1 MLLNVSKRALAVI
14 SAALL
19 VPLIAVALLS
29 QHQGVSAEP
38 PPCSGV
44 TVDSSGTVTW
54 CAQDG
59 AAGYVVLWWQP
70 DSSAEDLGLQHSTV
84 SDGSTTST
92 SVSLTPNANYESAV
106 FTDQFEM
113 VGGLATLNGG
123 DPVVSVSAGD
133 GITEGG
139 DATFT
144 ITASPAPAADLS
156 VSVTVS
162 ASGDY
167 GATTGQQTVTIP
179 TTGSVT
185 LTVGTTNDDT
195 EKSDGSVTATLD
207 TPAVDAGYT
216 VSSSQGAATV
226 AVADDD
232 GLPEVSI
239 VGGGNATEGG
249 DAGFTIT
256 ANPAPAADLDVSVTV
271 SASGDYGA
279 TTGQQTVTIPTTG
292 SFTLTVGTT
301 NDDVNETDG
310 SVTAT
315 LDTPAADAG
324 YTVSA
329 TQAAAT
335 VVVEDDD
342 VPEVSISA
350 GSDVTEG
357 GDATFTITASPTPAA
372 DLDVSVTV
380 SQSGDYA
387 AATGQQTVTI
397 PTTGSVTLTV
407 GTTNDDADETDGSV
421 TATLDA
427 PAADAGYTV
436 SSSQGAATVAV
447 SDDDEPTPEVS
458 ISAGNGVTEGG
469 DATFTLTAS
478 PAPAADLDVS
488 VTVSASGDYGATTG
502 KQTVT
507 IPTTGS
513 VTLTVGTI
521 NDGANEANGSVTATL
536 DTPAADAGYTV
547 SSSQGAATVSVSDD
561 DVPEISISAG
571 NGVTEGG
578 DATFTLTANP
588 VPASN
593 LDVSLTVSQ
602 SGDYGA
608 TTGPK
613 TVTIS
618 SSGSATFSVGT
629 VDDGVDEADGSV
641 TATLVNGADYNLG
654 ATTTASVDVADDDDA
669 PVFTACTALPTVA
682 VSDAEALPSDS
693 AADFTISLDCMPSR
707 AVTVYYSHV
716 REGSIDR
723 TDKIVLTSGAPS
735 QTVSVEI
742 KGTKRLE
749 VQVVYVLGAPNNRA
763 KGSLRIVS
771 ERQRLVT
778 PPTIPVVSISGGT
791 GVTEGGDATFTVT
804 ASPAPTA
811 NLDVSVTVSQSGDY
825 GATTG
830 AQTVTV
836 PTTGSAT
843 FTVGTTDDQ
852 VHEPNGSV
860 TATLVDGADYDL
872 GTSKTA
878 TVSVADD
885 DDPPVVTISG
895 GSRITEGGNA
905 SFTVSAT
912 PAPSANLSVTLTV
925 SASGDYGAS
934 TGTKTVVIPT
944 SGSTTFTVGTT
955 NDDVD
960 EANGSVTAT
969 LVDGADYDLGAT
981 TTATVAV
988 SDDDVPELS
997 ISAGGGIT
1005 EGGDAGFTL
1014 TANPAPAA
1022 DLDVSVTV
1030 SQSGDYGA
1038 TTGQQTV
1045 TIPTTGSFTLVV
1057 GTTNDQTDESDGSVT
1072 ATLDAPVAAAGYT
1085 VSATQSAATVAVSDD
1100 DVPEVSISAGSGVT
1114 EGGDATFTITASPA
1128 PAADLDVSVTVSQS
1142 GDYGATTGQQTVTIP
1157 ATGSVTLTVGTT
1169 DDQTDEPN
1177 GSVTATINTGSAY
1190 TVSSTQ
1196 SSGTVTVADDDDPP
1210 VVAVPVVTVS
1220 GGSGVT
1226 EGGNASFT
1234 VTATPS
1240 PSANLSVTVTI
1251 SASGDYGAS
1260 TGTKTVVIPTSGSAT
1275 FTVGTTDDQVDEPN
1289 GSVTA
1294 TLVDGTDYDL
1304 GTSKTATVAVAD
1316 DDDPPVV
1323 VVPVVTISSG
1333 SDVTEGG
1340 NASFTVSATPPPSAN
1355 LSVTVTVSASG
1366 DFGATTGSKTVTV
1379 PASGSA
1385 TFTVGTTD
1393 DSTDETDGSVTATLV
1408 DGTDYDLG
1416 ATTTATVAVS
1426 DDDVPSPPT
1435 IEQPVQPV
1443 LTACTGLPTIS
1454 VSDAEALPGDSS
1466 ADFTISLDCKPSRTV
1481 KAYYAHTREGS
1492 IDGGVKIVSL
1502 TSGKPSHAVSVEIN
1516 GTKRL
1521 GVEVMYAT
1529 GAANYRAKGALRI
1542 VSERQ
1547 RPIVVRP
1554 STIPVVSISG
1564 GGGITEGGDATFTVT
1579 ASPAPTANLNVSVT
1593 VSASGDYGAATG
1605 SKTVT
1610 VPTSG
1615 SATFTVG
1622 TTNDQVDEPNGSV
1635 TATLVD
1641 GADYDLGTSKSASVT
1656 VADND
1661 DPPVVVIPVVT
1672 ISGGSGVTEGGSA
1685 TFTLSASPAPSA
1697 NLSVTVTVSASGDFG
1712 ATTGSKTVTVPT
1724 SGSATFT
1731 VGTTNDQVDEP
1742 NGSVTATLVDGTDY
1756 DLGTSKTATVTVADN
1771 DDPPVVVVPVVT
1783 ISGGSGV
1790 TEGGSAS
1797 FTLSAS
1803 PAPSANLSVT
1813 VTVSQSGDYG
1823 ATTGTKTVTVP
1834 TSGSATFTVGTT
1846 NDQVDEPNGS
1856 VTATLVDGADYNLG
1870 TSKTATVTVAD
1881 NDDPP
1886 VVVIP
1891 VVTISGGS
1899 GVTEGGDATFTL
1911 SASPAPSA
1919 SLSVTV
1925 TVSQSGDY
1933 GATTGT
1939 KTVTVPASGSA
1950 TFTVGTTND
1959 GADEADGSVTATLV
1973 DGADY
1978 DLGATKTA
1986 TVAVSDDDVPELSIS
2001 AGGGITEGGA
2011 ASFTIT
2017 ATPVPASP
2025 ITVKIAVSENG
2036 DFGASGAATITVSG
2050 GSTTY
2055 TVSTLDDQVDEAD
2068 GSVTA
2073 TLKDGSGYTVSS
2085 SSGAATVAVADNDDP
2100 PAVELSVSIEDASG
2114 TEGTYLEFTVRL
2126 SRASTEEVVV
2136 QWSTATAP
2144 YDRAR
2149 TGGRARS
2156 NDYAGAFDKFVF
2168 QPGVTELT
2176 GEVWLESD
2184 GAVEGDE
2191 YFAVELFL
2199 GEQWKFQPDATGI
2212 MTILDAD

>member
-249 DAGFTIT
+249 DASFTIT
-256 ANPAPAADLDVSVTV
+256 ATPAPAADLDVSVTV

-421 TATLDA
+421 TATLDT

-436 SSSQGAATVAV
+436 SATQGAATVNVA
-447 SDDDEPTPEVS
+447 DDDEPTPEVS

-469 DATFTLTAS
+469 DATFTITAS
-478 PAPAADLDVS
+478 PVPAADLDVS

-507 IPTTGS
+507 IPITGS
-513 VTLTVGTI
+513 VTLTVSTTD
-521 NDGANEANGSVTATL
+521 DGANEANGSVTATL

-618 SSGSATFSVGT
+618 SSGSATFTVGT
-629 VDDGVDEADGSV
+629 TDDQTDEADGSV

-830 AQTVTV
+830 AQTVTI
-836 PTTGSAT
+836 PTSGSAT
-843 FTVGTTDDQ
+843 LTVGTTDDQ
-852 VHEPNGSV
+852 IHEQNGSI
-860 TATLVDGADYDL
+860 TATLVGGADYDL

-895 GSRITEGGNA
+895 GSGITEGGNA

-912 PAPSANLSVTLTV
+912 PAPSANLSVTVTV
-925 SASGDYGAS
+925 SASGDFGAT
-934 TGTKTVVIPT
+934 TGSKTVTIPT
-944 SGSTTFTVGTT
+944 SGSATFTVGTT
-955 NDDVD
+955 NDQAD
-960 EANGSVTAT
+960 EADGSVTAT
-969 LVDGADYDLGAT
+969 LIDEVEYDLGISK
-981 TTATVAV
+981 TATVSV

-997 ISAGGGIT
+997 ISAGGGVT
-1005 EGGDAGFTL
+1005 EGGDASFTI

-1022 DLDVSVTV
+1022 NLDVSVTVSQSGDYGASTGQQTVTIPTTGSVTLTVGTTNDQTDESDGSVTATLDTPAADAGYTVSSQGAATVSVADDDVPEISISTGSGVTEGGDATFTISASPAPAANLDVSVTV

-1045 TIPTTGSFTLVV
+1045 TIPTTGS
-1057 GTTNDQTDESDGSVT
+1057 
-1072 ATLDAPVAAAGYT
+1072 
-1085 VSATQSAATVAVSDD
+1085 
-1100 DVPEVSISAGSGVT
+1100 
-1114 EGGDATFTITASPA
+1114 
-1128 PAADLDVSVTVSQS
+1128 
-1142 GDYGATTGQQTVTIP
+1142 
-1157 ATGSVTLTVGTT
+1157 VTLTVGTT
-1169 DDQTDEPN
+1169 NDQTDEPN
-1177 GSVTATINTGSAY
+1177 GSVTATVNTGSDY

-1210 VVAVPVVTVS
+1210 VVAVPVVTIS

-1234 VTATPS
+1234 VSATPP
-1240 PSANLSVTVTI
+1240 PSANISVTVTV
-1251 SASGDYGAS
+1251 SASGDYGAT
-1260 TGTKTVVIPTSGSAT
+1260 TGTKTVTVSTSGSAT
-1275 FTVGTTDDQVDEPN
+1275 FTVGTTNDQADEPN

-1294 TLVDGTDYDL
+1294 TLVDGTDYAL

-1316 DDDPPVV
+1316 NDDPPVV
-1323 VVPVVTISSG
+1323 IPVVTISGGSG
-1333 SDVTEGG
+1333 ITEGG
-1340 NASFTVSATPPPSAN
+1340 NAPFTVSATPPPSAN

-1366 DFGATTGSKTVTV
+1366 DFGATTGSKTVTI
-1379 PASGSA
+1379 PTSGSA
-1385 TFTVGTTD
+1385 TFTVGTTND
-1393 DSTDETDGSVTATLV
+1393 QADETDGSVTATLV
-1408 DGTDYDLG
+1408 DGADYDLG
-1416 ATTTATVAVS
+1416 ATKTATVSVS
-1426 DDDVPSPPT
+1426 DDDDPPTPT

-1443 LTACTGLPTIS
+1443 LSDCTGLPTIA
-1454 VSDAEALPGDSS
+1454 VSDAEALAGDSS

-1481 KAYYAHTREGS
+1481 KVYYAHTREGS

-1502 TSGKPSHAVSVEIN
+1502 TSDEPSHTVSVEIN

-1529 GAANYRAKGALRI
+1529 GAANYRAKGWLSI
-1542 VSERQ
+1542 VSERS
-1547 RPIVVRP
+1547 RP
-1554 STIPVVSISG
+1554 SVVTPPTIPVVSISG

-1593 VSASGDYGAATG
+1593 VSASGDYGATTG
-1605 SKTVT
+1605 AKTVT
-1610 VPTSG
+1610 VSTSGSATFKVGTTNDQTDEPNGSVTVTLVDGTSYDLGTSKTATVSVADNDDPPVVVVPVVTISGGNGVTEGGNASFTVSATPPPSANLSVTVTVSASGDFGAATGAKTVTIPTSG

-1641 GADYDLGTSKSASVT
+1641 GADYDLGTSK
-1656 VADND
+1656 
-1661 DPPVVVIPVVT
+1661 
-1672 ISGGSGVTEGGSA
+1672 
-1685 TFTLSASPAPSA
+1685 
-1697 NLSVTVTVSASGDFG
+1697 
-1712 ATTGSKTVTVPT
+1712 
-1724 SGSATFT
+1724 
-1731 VGTTNDQVDEP
+1731 
-1742 NGSVTATLVDGTDY
+1742 
-1756 DLGTSKTATVTVADN
+1756 TATVSVADN

-1783 ISGGSGV
+1783 ISGGNSV
-1790 TEGGSAS
+1790 TEGGSAT
-1797 FTLSAS
+1797 FTLTAT
-1803 PAPSANLSVT
+1803 PAPATNLSVS
-1813 VTVSQSGDYG
+1813 VTVSASGDFG
-1823 ATTGTKTVTVP
+1823 ATAGAKTVTIT
-1834 TSGSATFTVGTT
+1834 TSGSATLTVGTT
-1846 NDQVDEPNGS
+1846 NDQVNEPNGS
-1856 VTATLVDGADYNLG
+1856 VTATLVDGADYDLG
-1870 TSKTATVTVAD
+1870 TSKTATVAVAD

-1899 GVTEGGDATFTL
+1899 GVTEGGDATFTV

-1919 SLSVTV
+1919 NLSVTV
-1925 TVSQSGDY
+1925 TVSASGDY

-1939 KTVTVPASGSA
+1939 KTVTVSTSGSA

-1959 GADEADGSVTATLV
+1959 QADEADGSVTATLV

-1986 TVAVSDDDVPELSIS
+1986 TVSVSDDDVPELSIS
-2001 AGGGITEGGA
+2001 AGGGITEGGS

-2017 ATPVPASP
+2017 ASPTPASP
-2025 ITVKIAVSENG
+2025 ITVKIAVSESG

-2055 TVSTLDDQVDEAD
+2055 TVSTSNDQADEAD

-2073 TLKDGSGYTVSS
+2073 TLQDGSGYTVSS

-2100 PAVELSVSIEDASG
+2100 PAVELSVSIDDASG
-2114 TEGTYLEFTVRL
+2114 TEGGYLEFTVRL

-2136 QWSTATAP
+2136 NWNTATAP
-2144 YDRAR
+2144 YDKIK
-2149 TGGRARS
+2149 TGRRARS
-2156 NDYAGAFDKFVF
+2156 SDYSGTYDKFVF

-2184 GAVEGDE
+2184 GEVEGDE
-2191 YFAVELFL
+2191 HFAIELFL
-2199 GEQWKFQPDATGI
+2199 GEGWKFKPDTTGI